1 MSGSQAC
8 SNTGEERK
16 TQLTDI
22 HSMKGSSRA
31 ECSTCHRN
39 GKSWQAG
46 LDFHVKAQG
55 LEVCRRQIK
64 T

>member
-8 SNTGEERK
+8 SSSREERK

-31 ECSTCHRN
+31 KCSTCHRN
-39 GKSWQAG
+39 MKSWQAG
-46 LDFHVKAQG
+46 LDFYVKAEGFQKHA
-55 LEVCRRQIK
+55 EDKYI
-64 T
+64 